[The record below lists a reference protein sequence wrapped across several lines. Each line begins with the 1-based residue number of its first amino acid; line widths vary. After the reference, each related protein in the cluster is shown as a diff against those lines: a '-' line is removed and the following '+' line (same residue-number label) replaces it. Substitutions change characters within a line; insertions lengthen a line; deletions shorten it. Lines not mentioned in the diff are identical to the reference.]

1 MTVDAAKLV
10 RMAEQITANMAYTDD
25 VELVA
30 ARVADHLNRFW
41 DPRMLMALAEVA
53 SGDAAQLSPALKAAV
68 RQLHGVAGEG
78 AP

>member
-1 MTVDAAKLV
+1 MTVGAAKLV

-53 SGDAAQLSPALKAAV
+53 SGDADQLSPALKAAV
-68 RQLHGVAGEG
+68 RQLRGVKGN
-78 AP
+78 P